1 MEAVMKRM
9 VLGLAILISTTTFAN
24 GYKLVQK
31 SNGDR
36 YFINT
41 CLSEITD
48 QKAKDLLIE
57 VKYGN
62 GTEKLEQ
69 FATDLNT
76 EASLEEIAA
85 KVSEVER
92 ANDLCY
98 AGEVYGYEVLKHI
111 VESSLSLPNN

>member
-1 MEAVMKRM
+1 MTSVT
-9 VLGLAILISTTTFAN
+9 SFAT
-24 GYKLVQK
+24 GYQVIKK

-36 YFINT
+36 NFLNT

-48 QKAKDLLIE
+48 QKAKDLLVE

-69 FATDLNT
+69 FAAELNT
-76 EASLEEIAA
+76 NASLDEIAK
-85 KVSEVER
+85 KVADMER

-111 VESSLSLPNN
+111 VESSL

>member
-1 MEAVMKRM
+1 MKKLI
-9 VLGLAILISTTTFAN
+9 LGLALLTSISSIAT
-24 GYKLVQK
+24 GYQVIKK

-36 YFINT
+36 YFANT
-41 CLSEITD
+41 CLGRITD

-57 VKYGN
+57 VKYGQ

-69 FATDLNT
+69 FALDLNSD
-76 EASLEEIAA
+76 ASLDEIAA
-85 KVSEVER
+85 IVANVER

-111 VESSLSLPNN
+111 VGSSL